1 MHVPHCHFF
10 SHPDFTVGFGISP
23 NQLLQFHMVP
33 NDVSSILKQ
42 VADYTAG
49 RELHPTPKNFFF
61 VKIVI
66 TMSCEMPERT
76 DQISHEN

>member
-49 RELHPTPKNFFF
+49 RELHPTPKNFFLF
-61 VKIVI
+61 TDNMIARKYSKIKAF
-66 TMSCEMPERT
+66 
-76 DQISHEN
+76 